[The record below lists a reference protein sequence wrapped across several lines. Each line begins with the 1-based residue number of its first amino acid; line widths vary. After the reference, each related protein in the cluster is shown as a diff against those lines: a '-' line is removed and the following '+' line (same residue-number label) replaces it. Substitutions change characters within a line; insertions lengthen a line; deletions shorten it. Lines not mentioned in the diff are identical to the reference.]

1 MTKDELHK
9 YIEESKGNE
18 SNICQIC
25 AYKDGQMV
33 YSDTWH
39 DYKKNDCAH
48 IMSATK
54 SVMSL
59 LIGIAHDKGQI
70 RSIDDKVL
78 DYFSDYKVKHGEKI
92 YTLLSETAETSFM

>member
-18 SNICQIC
+18 NNICQIC

-39 DYKKNDCAH
+39 DYKPAVMDRVDFIREH
-48 IMSATK
+48 IEPFISEMR
-54 SVMSL
+54 SL
-59 LIGIAHDKGQI
+59 
-70 RSIDDKVL
+70 
-78 DYFSDYKVKHGEKI
+78 
-92 YTLLSETAETSFM
+92 